1 MEFLLFVSFRVFAA
15 ETTSDGPNYHSES
28 WSRVSSLRGS
38 KASHEVEFRFFEAA
52 KRLMKSSCLLVLFF
66 PRLSRLLKAPIVTA
80 SHEVEF

>member
-28 WSRVSSLRGS
+28 WSRVSSIRGS

-66 PRLSRLLKAPIVTA
+66 SAAESTSEGPNCHSE
-80 SHEVEF
+80 S